1 MSDTSGDNDELV
13 AGIFGDLDYEMAELE
28 RRDFQPWHR
37 PRKQFVRREQW
48 AAQVRRLYADRP
60 TDDPLRY
67 LGLPGTDLIDLR
79 YLHDQICRPDD
90 RPLIFLGFNSEAQP
104 DSRARRDLAISLYEV
119 GRLPKVQQQHSD
131 VIHDNF
137 RRLSDESS
145 IAWKRARA
153 LGPFDVVNIDLCDGL
168 ASDSPAIPQ
177 TIYDALGQVT
187 ALQSHSLT
195 PWLLLVTTRI
205 GRDMFDPDAEAAIL
219 QRFHDNVCACDGF
232 TDECQHYL
240 GLDATTID
248 SSTCSDED
256 YLKLMI
262 VALGKWLAKLVQA
275 SRASQVVLASTLGY
289 RIVKSAPCED
299 LVSIALRCEP
309 IFPRPKNALSPTPP
323 LPFDECKT
331 AKRIVRRAANRKDI
345 DSILEVDPAMHE
357 ALVVEMEELLTA
369 AHYDVSR
376 YRPWLDSSASSRR

>member
-1 MSDTSGDNDELV
+1 MSDSPDDNDELV
-13 AGIFGDLDYEMAELE
+13 AGIFGDSDYEMAELE
-28 RRDFQPWHR
+28 RRAFKPWHR

-48 AAQVRRLYADRP
+48 AEQVKRLYADRP
-60 TDDPLRY
+60 AEDSLRY

-104 DSRARRDLAISLYEV
+104 NSPAQDELKISLYEV
-119 GRLPKVQQQHSD
+119 GRLPNVQQQHSD
-131 VIHDNF
+131 IIHDDF
-137 RRLSDESS
+137 RRLSDVSS

-168 ASDSPAIPQ
+168 ASDSPTIHQ
-177 TIYDALGQVT
+177 SIYDALGQVT

-195 PWLLLVTTRI
+195 PWLLLITTRI
-205 GRDMFDPDAEAAIL
+205 GRDMFDCDAEAAIL
-219 QRFHDNVCACDGF
+219 QRFHDNVCTCDGF
-232 TDECQHYL
+232 AEECQQHL

-248 SSTCSDED
+248 SSTCSAAN

-275 SRASQVVLASTLGY
+275 SRTSQVKLVSTLGY
-289 RIVKSAPCED
+289 RVVKSSPCED

-309 IFPRPKNALSPTPP
+309 IVVPPENALLPAPP
-323 LPFDECKT
+323 KPFDECET
-331 AKRIVRRAANRKDI
+331 AKRIVRRAAKRKDV
-345 DSILEVDPAMHE
+345 DSMLEADPDMHE
-357 ALVVEMEELLTA
+357 ALTVEMEELLTA
-369 AHYDVSR
+369 ARYDRSA
-376 YRPWLDSSASSRR
+376 YREWLNSLNS